1 MTSTG
6 AKQAPHV
13 PVLVSEVIGALAIHG
28 GDTVVDGTFGAGGYT
43 QAMLAAGAGRVI
55 GFDRDPEAIEAG
67 RSLVPDPR
75 LTLVEER
82 FSQMDRA
89 LADRGIAHVDAIALD
104 IGVSS
109 MQLDRAER
117 GFSFQADGPLDMRMS
132 KSGLTAAEF
141 LNSADEAEIARVLRD
156 YGEEPRAR
164 AIARAIVA
172 ARPVERTAELA
183 AIVRRAAGFRP
194 GQKSDPAT
202 RTFQAIRIHLNAE
215 LDELEE
221 GLDAAE
227 RAQRP
232 GGRLAVVTFHSLEDR
247 IVKRFFR
254 ERSGGSPAG
263 SRHRPALVDPAE
275 PTFERVAKPV
285 SPTERELAANP
296 RARSARLRSAV
307 RTSAPPARKDCNE
320 RSKLRL
326 AVHGRQLRRRG
337 ARLLPR
343 LAPRGVR
350 ALGAR
355 ERRDQD
361 RARPARSA
369 HAANR
374 NRDSRPPVAARA
386 LECRRLCAVGAR
398 RQPVPRGQLRARTA
412 RPAGPSG
419 RLQGARGARL
429 GARARAGESAA
440 RRGSTGRIRRSVGG
454 VAERLAPRSQP
465 QDRDARGPGKNGR
478 RIAPN
483 GRDEVRRQAG
493 YGGEAGALQG
503 CG

>member
-13 PVLVSEVIGALAIHG
+13 PVLVSEVIAALSLQG
-28 GDTVVDGTFGAGGYT
+28 NETVVDGTFGAGGYSR
-43 QAMLAAGAGRVI
+43 ALLAGGAGRVI
-55 GFDRDPEAIEAG
+55 GFDRDPDAIEAG
-67 RSLVPDPR
+67 RSLVPDSR
-75 LTLVEER
+75 LELIQEN

-89 LADRGIAHVDAIALD
+89 LAERGIGLVDAIALD

-141 LNSADEAEIARVLRD
+141 LNSAEEAEIARVLRD

-172 ARPVERTAELA
+172 ARPVGRTAELA
-183 AIVRRAAGFRP
+183 AIVRRAAGVRP

-215 LDELEE
+215 LDELEQ
-221 GLDAAE
+221 GLAAAE
-227 RAQRP
+227 RSLRP

-263 SRHRPALVDPAE
+263 SRHRPALVDPTE

-307 RTSAPPARKDCNE
+307 RTSSPVRKE
-320 RSKLRL
+320 
-326 AVHGRQLRRRG
+326 
-337 ARLLPR
+337 
-343 LAPRGVR
+343 
-350 ALGAR
+350 
-355 ERRDQD
+355 
-361 RARPARSA
+361 
-369 HAANR
+369 
-374 NRDSRPPVAARA
+374 
-386 LECRRLCAVGAR
+386 
-398 RQPVPRGQLRARTA
+398 
-412 RPAGPSG
+412 
-419 RLQGARGARL
+419 RLQ
-429 GARARAGESAA
+429 
-440 RRGSTGRIRRSVGG
+440 
-454 VAERLAPRSQP
+454 
-465 QDRDARGPGKNGR
+465 
-478 RIAPN
+478 
-483 GRDEVRRQAG
+483 
-493 YGGEAGALQG
+493 
-503 CG
+503 